1 MPPSPASG
9 EGGFLYPAPKEKWA
23 AAVIESM
30 YAAILV
36 LAGLV
41 AASVFSSLLSFRIGA
56 PLLLV
61 FLGVGMAAGGEG
73 LGLGFQDARTAYL
86 IGSMALAVVL
96 FDSGFHT
103 SLRVFRHAAL
113 PALSLATIGVG
124 ITAAIVA
131 LPAHWLL
138 DLGWTQALLLGA
150 ILAST
155 DAAAVFFL
163 LQVGGITV
171 RERVRSLL
179 EVESG
184 CNDPM
189 AIFLAMALTGMA
201 AAGGPPRFDV
211 AVGLDLVRQFGIAAC
226 AGGIG
231 GLAIVQAVNR
241 LGVERSLLP
250 ILVLALALAL
260 FAATTLA
267 GGSGFLAVYA
277 AGLVAGNSRLAAP
290 DTLRRFQDAVSW
302 LAQIAMFLALG
313 LLARPS
319 EFIPL
324 LPAALALA
332 AVLMLAAR
340 PLAVGLSLLPFR
352 INSNE
357 TTFVAWVG
365 LRGAVSILLSI
376 LPMLQG
382 VEGGRVYFN
391 IAFVVVLVSLSVQ
404 GWTIR
409 PMARWLGQIVPK
421 RIGPVERVELEI
433 PGARHELVAYRI
445 VADSLVARGHK
456 LPRWAEPSLVVR
468 DTRSLLFH
476 AAGRL
481 VPGDMVWLFA
491 KPERVPHLD
500 RLFASTAT
508 AAEADH
514 QFFGD
519 FPLDPMVR
527 MGELEANYGLPVPAA
542 AREVTAAQF
551 MHEALGGYPGIG
563 DRVPLGEVELI
574 VRALSFDDEAITE
587 IGLAAEPTR
596 IDAPRLP
603 FVLGGGD
610 LRLRLTAWLRRRGG

>member
-1 MPPSPASG
+1 MDLPYNYVPPAAGIPTPTREEIIKG
-9 EGGFLYPAPKEKWA
+9 PFLTRRTLKLVKSI
-23 AAVIESM
+23 VN
-30 YAAILV
+30 LKV
-36 LAGLV
+36 LA
-41 AASVFSSLLSFRIGA
+41 A
-56 PLLLV
+56 P
-61 FLGVGMAAGGEG
+61 EG
-73 LGLGFQDARTAYL
+73 ILQKRGRW
-86 IGSMALAVVL
+86 
-96 FDSGFHT
+96 
-103 SLRVFRHAAL
+103 AL
-113 PALSLATIGVG
+113 PAGELYY
-124 ITAAIVA
+124 
-131 LPAHWLL
+131 
-138 DLGWTQALLLGA
+138 
-150 ILAST
+150 
-155 DAAAVFFL
+155 AV
-163 LQVGGITV
+163 
-171 RERVRSLL
+171 
-179 EVESG
+179 
-184 CNDPM
+184 D
-189 AIFLAMALTGMA
+189 
-201 AAGGPPRFDV
+201 
-211 AVGLDLVRQFGIAAC
+211 
-226 AGGIG
+226 
-231 GLAIVQAVNR
+231 GLA
-241 LGVERSLLP
+241 
-250 ILVLALALAL
+250 
-260 FAATTLA
+260 
-267 GGSGFLAVYA
+267 FL
-277 AGLVAGNSRLAAP
+277 
-290 DTLRRFQDAVSW
+290 T
-302 LAQIAMFLALG
+302 
-313 LLARPS
+313 
-319 EFIPL
+319 
-324 LPAALALA
+324 
-332 AVLMLAAR
+332 
-340 PLAVGLSLLPFR
+340 
-352 INSNE
+352 
-357 TTFVAWVG
+357 
-365 LRGAVSILLSI
+365 
-376 LPMLQG
+376 QG
-382 VEGGRVYFN
+382 
-391 IAFVVVLVSLSVQ
+391 
-404 GWTIR
+404 
-409 PMARWLGQIVPK
+409 K